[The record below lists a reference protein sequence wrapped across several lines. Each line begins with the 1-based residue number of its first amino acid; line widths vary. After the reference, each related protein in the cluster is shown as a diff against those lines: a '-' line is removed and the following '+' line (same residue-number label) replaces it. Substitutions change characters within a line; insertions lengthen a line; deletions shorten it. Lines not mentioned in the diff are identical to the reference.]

1 VVKYIKLGIVQKEL
15 FVEERKRNELET
27 KLKKMFD
34 DLNQSETK
42 RKQPAI
48 QSGTGNV
55 IRRRKD
61 QEEKRFSI

>member
-1 VVKYIKLGIVQKEL
+1 M
-15 FVEERKRNELET
+15 EERKRNELET

>member
-1 VVKYIKLGIVQKEL
+1 LGIVQKEL

-34 DLNQSETK
+34 DLNQSEAK
-42 RKQPAI
+42 RKQPVI